1 MDLMDRR
8 EKERQ
13 EERQRKIQMEKD
25 SRNRQLYEEN
35 QRKRMERKR
44 EKELDDLLVTRIKEE
59 LSIEQQLLHKKRE
72 EERNHLQKV
81 LRENETNKRKLEEE

>member
-44 EKELDDLLVTRIKEE
+44 EKDLDDLLVTRIKEE